1 MMFIEYFVLQT
12 IILHGYFAKLLT
24 ITQFES
30 PASLPSSQKQPRNHC
45 KSQKIDSGPSSQG
58 SSKLRGLLKDTPE
71 VRMSK
76 TLSWL
81 LRHGTQ
87 GEVLQMRV
95 REGQRSGRLKS
106 QGVDLRMLQG
116 IVAADAKQRH
126 DLISEKNEAGA
137 VKLQLTPILSV
148 PGIPSARQ
156 GLSKTK
162 RNYIHL
168 ATKFDRIDRMR
179 KSATCFTYIDVTLAL
194 SEGINFLSDND
205 VVLNEGNE

>member
-1 MMFIEYFVLQT
+1 MQVL
-12 IILHGYFAKLLT
+12 
-24 ITQFES
+24 
-30 PASLPSSQKQPRNHC
+30 
-45 KSQKIDSGPSSQG
+45 
-58 SSKLRGLLKDTPE
+58 
-71 VRMSK
+71 
-76 TLSWL
+76 
-81 LRHGTQ
+81 
-87 GEVLQMRV
+87 
-95 REGQRSGRLKS
+95 
-106 QGVDLRMLQG
+106 
-116 IVAADAKQRH
+116 
-126 DLISEKNEAGA
+126 EAGRCGQLIDNLVQA